1 MSGWIKLHRQ
11 FKDNGHF
18 HMPDRALKIWLYI
31 LLSVSHK
38 DRPEAGLRAGE
49 AWISYDMIARDCG
62 DSPNRHMRREAVAQA
77 LKYLEENG
85 YIERF
90 ITKGKGQR
98 IRVVNWSKYQGG
110 DVVSSDTEPAGTT
123 SSEIGPHDDSQVPYS
138 DHTSSDNGP
147 DQFRIR
153 TTQVPYPDHAS
164 SVSGPSKFR
173 IRTTPVPYSDHTGP
187 DTELIQEIKEEE
199 EVKERENDRSTSL
212 SPVDVGSE
220 FRPDPEMQKVAN
232 HY

>member
-49 AWISYDMIARDCG
+49 AWISYGMIARDCG
-62 DSPNRHMRREAVAQA
+62 DSPNRHMRREAIAQA

-90 ITKGKGQR
+90 ITKGQGQR

-110 DVVSSDTEPAGTT
+110 DVASSDTEPAGTT

-138 DHTSSDNGP
+138 DHTSSVFGP
-147 DQFRIR
+147 HQFRKR
-153 TTQVPYPDHAS
+153 TTL
-164 SVSGPSKFR
+164 
-173 IRTTPVPYSDHTGP
+173 VPYSDHTGP

-199 EVKERENDRSTSL
+199 EVREREN
-212 SPVDVGSE
+212 
-220 FRPDPEMQKVAN
+220 
-232 HY
+232 